1 MFVCLFDRIGRS
13 VKLNQF
19 GRVFLKRVENGL
31 NEISYGVEEINHL
44 KNPYTGTVSIAFLQT
59 FGISILP
66 EIIRDFN
73 EQYPLVEIQ
82 LYQNN
87 ILSSIGQLLNREV
100 DLCLITDVIGHP
112 EITWHLLFDEELFL
126 YDFTAHAETRLTDLL
141 MPVPLQGARDLN
153 MESAYEYGSRV
164 GFWRLM
170 RVFAERQVTPTIYA
184 IGMALERNPRAAETM
199 ARQGC
204 DIVDHGWRWLDYHGI
219 DEATEREHIRLSV
232 ETIQRLTGTRPI
244 GWYIGTPSANTR
256 RLVVEEGG
264 FLYDSDAYNDELPY
278 WTYDYGRPHL
288 IIPHTLD
295 DNDTRLARG
304 LGWGQAEDFF
314 VSLRDNFDALH
325 REGEQTPKMMT
336 VALHCRLAGKP
347 ARAIVEGLPRDARPL
362 IISDGRTSSA
372 ATTAITRAGR
382 GMTFISSLNRLM
394 RPSRSHRDFQSTVP
408 WLQR

>member
-1 MFVCLFDRIGRS
+1 
-13 VKLNQF
+13 
-19 GRVFLKRVENGL
+19 
-31 NEISYGVEEINHL
+31 
-44 KNPYTGTVSIAFLQT
+44 
-59 FGISILP
+59 
-66 EIIRDFN
+66 
-73 EQYPLVEIQ
+73 
-82 LYQNN
+82 
-87 ILSSIGQLLNREV
+87 
-100 DLCLITDVIGHP
+100 
-112 EITWHLLFDEELFL
+112 
-126 YDFTAHAETRLTDLL
+126 
-141 MPVPLQGARDLN
+141 

-170 RVFAERQVTPTIYA
+170 RVFAERQVIPTIYA
-184 IGMALERNPRAAETM
+184 VGMALERNPQAAETM

-204 DIVDHGWRWLDYHGI
+204 DVVDHGWRWLDYHGI

-325 REGEQTPKMMT
+325 REGEQTPKIMT

-347 ARAIVEGLPRDARPL
+347 ARAAAFARFVDHILRYDQVWICRRNEIAEHWWGQNPARD
-362 IISDGRTSSA
+362 SDSA
-372 ATTAITRAGR
+372 LVWKIHLLHGAQTWLVQNAAITGDAPGTLSCLGAERIQGQCAALLKIAQEIPVSLQACHGGQRGEPGR
-382 GMTFISSLNRLM
+382 GGPGILLRL
-394 RPSRSHRDFQSTVP
+394 
-408 WLQR
+408 